1 VLDAVLEAGSGCRT
15 ASFRVRVP
23 EDYVFFEGHFAGY
36 PVLAG
41 AVQLHEFVL
50 PCLRRVHPAPFTLR
64 GLSGL
69 KFPRRIRPGDRV
81 EVRLALTEGAPEVGF
96 ELLVDGERCTHG
108 RLALAHGDHAGPDTA
123 SDAGP
128 VVDAGSGA
136 G

>member
-1 VLDAVLEAGSGCRT
+1 MSGGRT
-15 ASFRVRVP
+15 TADFRVTVP
-23 EDYVFFEGHFAGY
+23 ADYVFFDGHFEGY

-50 PCLRRVHPAPFTLR
+50 PCLRRVLTERFVLT

-81 EVRLALTEGAPEVGF
+81 EVRLAFEEGASDVDF
-96 ELLVDGERCTHG
+96 DLAVDGERCTHG
-108 RLALAHGDHAGPDTA
+108 RLALARGEAA
-123 SDAGP
+123 
-128 VVDAGSGA
+128 GA